1 MAADDE
7 LSRKLAKRNLIN
19 EGEAQPQLNKKIPIS
34 AEFKEFSI
42 KEIQFYTSTFKKWD
56 ANSNGF
62 IEFEDLKRAMEKL
75 GCPQTHL
82 SLKAM
87 IKEVEE
93 EENPGSISLRG
104 FLLIFR
110 KGRAGELAEGSGL
123 KDLYEQ
129 MAEIDVAKE
138 GVAGA
143 ASFFETKMK
152 AAAASNKFESEIREE
167 QEAKKREAEE
177 RKERQ
182 MAFKKK
188 AGMFEQAACT

>member
-7 LSRKLAKRNLIN
+7 LSKKLAKRNQIN
-19 EGEAQPQLNKKIPIS
+19 EGNLAPEHNKKIPIS

-42 KEIQFYTSTFKKWD
+42 KEISSYTTTFKSWD
-56 ANSNGF
+56 ANHDGY
-62 IEFEDLKRAMEKL
+62 IEFEDLKRMMEKL

-93 EENPGSISLRG
+93 EGRPGNISLRG

-110 KGRAGELAEGSGL
+110 KGRAGELEAGSGL
-123 KDLYEQ
+123 HDLYEQ
-129 MAEIDVAKE
+129 LSEIDVSKE

-143 ASFFETKMK
+143 ASFFESKVK
-152 AAAASNKFESEIREE
+152 QQFASSKFENEIREE
-167 QEAKKREAEE
+167 QEAKKKDAQE
-177 RKERQ
+177 RKDRAL
-182 MAFKKK
+182 AFKKK
-188 AGMFEQAACT
+188 AGLFEQTAAT

>member
-42 KEIQFYTSTFKKWD
+42 KEIQFYTTTFKKWD
-56 ANSNGF
+56 ANGDGF

-93 EENPGSISLRG
+93 EENPGNISLRG

-123 KDLYEQ
+123 RDLFEQ
-129 MAEIDVAKE
+129 MNEVDVSKE

-143 ASFFETKMK
+143 ASFFENKMK
-152 AAAASNKFESEIREE
+152 AAAAANKFEAEIREE

>member
-19 EGEAQPQLNKKIPIS
+19 EGEALPQLNKKIPIS

-42 KEIQFYTSTFKKWD
+42 KEIQFYTTTFKKWD
-56 ANSNGF
+56 ANGDGL

-93 EENPGSISLRG
+93 EENPGNISLRG

-123 KDLYEQ
+123 RDLFEQ
-129 MAEIDVAKE
+129 MAEVDVSKE

-143 ASFFETKMK
+143 ASFFENKMK
-152 AAAASNKFESEIREE
+152 AAAMSNKFETEIREE
-167 QEAKKREAEE
+167 QEAKRREAEE

-188 AGMFEQAACT
+188 AGLFEQAACT